1 MQVFRNITGV
11 NFASINISEI
21 LNELNS
27 DDLQE
32 DSDFVGILEDD
43 VLVDYDESALPTGE
57 ETNRQPVVVEVSYR
71 ERYISRLQQD
81 ADVHYH
87 SIQFNPRD
95 IVLLQKDFDM
105 IRRQEEEKWTISMKQ
120 DLE

>member
-1 MQVFRNITGV
+1 MQVFRNRTGI
-11 NFASINISEI
+11 NLASINSSEI

-43 VLVDYDESALPTGE
+43 VLVDYDESTLPTGE